1 VYGGCGATL
10 ELEDIEMSDIN
21 FALNHIT
28 APGLD
33 SNKFIDLAA
42 KLGCIG
48 VELRNDLAD
57 KGLNDRAFFDG
68 AEPASVGSH
77 AQDKGIR
84 LLGLSEV
91 YGFNRWSDD
100 MKRKVELLIEQAK
113 ASGAETISLI
123 PSNDGAAESTEKRL
137 SDLREALTAVLPL
150 VQAADIKA
158 LIEPLGFTTSSLR
171 LKREAVDAIEAVGGN
186 DSFRLVHDTFH
197 HYLAGETE
205 YFPEMTGIVHIS
217 GVVEPEVKP
226 ENMQDAHRILV
237 TKDDRLGNV
246 EQIKALVSV
255 GYKGA
260 YSFEPFSPAVHSD
273 PNLESSLRESIE
285 FIRNAVEK

>member
-1 VYGGCGATL
+1 L
-10 ELEDIEMSDIN
+10 EEIEMSGID

-33 SNKFIDLAA
+33 SVRFIDLAA
-42 KLGCIG
+42 KLGCVG

-57 KGLNDRAFFDG
+57 KGLTTRVFFEG
-68 AEPASVGSH
+68 AEPTFVGSD
-77 AQDKGIR
+77 AQGKGIR

-100 MKRKVELLIEQAK
+100 MKRKVELLIEQAT

-123 PSNDGAAESTEKRL
+123 PSNDGAADSTEKRL

-150 VQAADIKA
+150 VQAAGIKA

-171 LKREAVDAIEAVGGN
+171 LKREAIEAIDAVEGN

-197 HYLAGETE
+197 HYLAGEME

-217 GVVEPEVKP
+217 GVVDPEVKP

-246 EQIKALVSV
+246 EQIKALVSL

-260 YSFEPFSPAVHSD
+260 YSFEPFAAAVHSD
-273 PNLESSLRESIE
+273 PNLESSLRDSIA

>member
-1 VYGGCGATL
+1 
-10 ELEDIEMSDIN
+10 MSDIH

-33 SNKFIDLAA
+33 STRFIDLAA
-42 KLGCIG
+42 KLGCVG

-57 KGLNDRAFFDG
+57 KGLTTRAFFDG
-68 AEPASVGSH
+68 AEPSAIGSH
-77 AQDKGIR
+77 ARAEGMR

-91 YGFNRWSDD
+91 YGFNRWSDE
-100 MKRKVELLIEQAK
+100 MRGKVELLIEQAK

-123 PSNDGAAESTEKRL
+123 PSNDGAVESTEKRL
-137 SDLREALTAVLPL
+137 SDLREALAAVLPL
-150 VQAADIKA
+150 VQAANIKA

-171 LKREAVDAIEAVGGN
+171 LKREAVEAVDAVGGN
-186 DSFRLVHDTFH
+186 ASFLLVHDTFH

-217 GVVEPEVKP
+217 GVVDPDVKP

-246 EQIKALVSV
+246 EQIKALTRL

-260 YSFEPFSPAVHSD
+260 YSFEPFAGSVHSD
-273 PNLESSLRESIE
+273 PNLESNLRTSIAY
-285 FIRNAVEK
+285 IRNAVEN

>member
-1 VYGGCGATL
+1 
-10 ELEDIEMSDIN
+10 MSDIN

-42 KLGCIG
+42 RLGCIG

-77 AQDKGIR
+77 AQGKGIR

-137 SDLREALTAVLPL
+137 SDLREALAAVLPL
-150 VQAADIKA
+150 VQAAGIKA

-171 LKREAVDAIEAVGGN
+171 LKREAVDAIEAVGGK

-246 EQIKALVSV
+246 EQIKALVSL

-260 YSFEPFSPAVHSD
+260 YSFEPFATSVHSD
-273 PNLESSLRESIE
+273 PNLESSLHDSIE